1 MLDSE
6 TLQEW
11 SQELEMFW
19 DNQIGPTFKRQ
30 EGRERGLKYVK
41 GLLSETKR
49 KNGWQVAE
57 TEGELTPDGMQ
68 RVLNGSQW
76 DVEGVRDA
84 VREWVVETIGDE
96 QAILVVDETGFLK
109 KGTHSA
115 GVKRQYSG
123 TAGRIENS
131 QVGVFLAYTYGNDYA
146 LIDRELYLPQE
157 WGTDPIRRADA
168 KIPETVRF
176 ATKGELARTMLKR
189 NFASGIRFGWV
200 TADSIY
206 GDDAQFRK
214 LLEDQNCSYVLTIA
228 CSHAV
233 WYGFEQIRVDAFAAT
248 LPTHTW
254 QRLSCGTG
262 AKGERIYDWAF
273 VALPRLPKNPAFQA
287 GLLVRRSLSDAKL
300 TYYLTCAPSDTPLLT
315 LIAVAG
321 ARWKVEE
328 CFELAKQEVGLADYE
343 VRHYLAWYRHITLAM
358 LALAFLTVVR
368 RAIVLDE
375 RPKKR
380 HGRPPTRRSRRP
392 ARATPSAQS
401 PHLDYSSSA

>member
-6 TLQEW
+6 TLRDW

-19 DNQIGPTFKRQ
+19 DNQVGPKFKRL
-30 EGRERGLKYVK
+30 EARERGLRYVK

-68 RVLNGSQW
+68 RVLNGSRW

-84 VREWVVETIGDE
+84 VREWVVEAIGDG
-96 QAILVVDETGFLK
+96 QAVLVVDETGFLK

-131 QVGVFLAYTYGNDYA
+131 QVGVFLAYTHGNDYA
-146 LIDRELYLPQE
+146 LIDRELYLPKE
-157 WGTDPIRRADA
+157 WDTDHARRADA
-168 KIPETVRF
+168 KIPETVGF
-176 ATKGELARTMLKR
+176 ATKGVLARTMLKR
-189 NFASGIRFGWV
+189 AFASRIPFGWV

-206 GDDAQFRK
+206 GDDGQFRK
-214 LLEDQNCSYVLTIA
+214 LLEDQNCRYVVTVA

-233 WYGFEQIRVDAFAAT
+233 WYGVEQVRVDAFAAT
-248 LPTHTW
+248 LPTHAW
-254 QRLSCGTG
+254 QRLRCGTG
-262 AKGERIYDWAF
+262 SKGERIDDWAF
-273 VALPRLPKNPAFQA
+273 IPLPRLLENPAFQA
-287 GLLVRRSLSDAKL
+287 GLLVRRALSDSKL
-300 TYYLTCAPSDTPLLT
+300 TYYLTFAPPDTPPST
-315 LIAVAG
+315 LAVVAG

-380 HGRPPTRRSRRP
+380 PGRPPALRSPVATRITS
-392 ARATPSAQS
+392 SAQS
-401 PHLDYSSSA
+401 PDLGRSSSV